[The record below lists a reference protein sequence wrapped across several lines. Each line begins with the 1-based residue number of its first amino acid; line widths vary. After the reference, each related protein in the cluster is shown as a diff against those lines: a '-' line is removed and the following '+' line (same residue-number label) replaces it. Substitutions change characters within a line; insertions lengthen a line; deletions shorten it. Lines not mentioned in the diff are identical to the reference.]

1 MKKNQYK
8 RLTFVVF
15 FPLLILGFVL
25 YSYEVLAPNNYLFKC
40 STERGTCWVSWVSSS
55 DKSRVLS
62 SYSLILPYD
71 AVVVDGLATK
81 IIVLETVIGERE
93 EGFVGRPVFLSE
105 SGVEKMFVVP
115 GYVSPYSY
123 QGFNLCSISPF
134 IENSKVWS
142 YRCSRENAN
151 VVYFKFK
158 NKEEERLFEQMF
170 LSLVEQK
177 KLAERLHK
185 LTYVIILVPLM
196 AYFLLS
202 LMGWILFRLF
212 SYVKGNER

>member
-15 FPLLILGFVL
+15 FPLLILGLVL

-40 STERGTCWVSWVSSS
+40 STERGTCWVSWASSS

-62 SYSLILPYD
+62 SYALILGDPD
-71 AVVVDGLATK
+71 VVVVDGLATK

-93 EGFVGRPVFLSE
+93 EGFVGRPVSLSE

-123 QGFNLCSISPF
+123 QGFCSISPF
-134 IENSKVWS
+134 IKNSKAWS
-142 YRCSRENAN
+142 YMCSRENAN

-177 KLAERLHK
+177 KLAKRLHK

-212 SYVKGNER
+212 SYVKGNEH